1 MSITILMSNNRFW
14 KLRIQKIFSELHISY
29 LNNFIKLFNCF
40 ADAYPQWR
48 VDLRAYR
55 PDFRGIELQHAALAG

>member
-1 MSITILMSNNRFW
+1 MFITSLMSVNRFW
-14 KLRIQKIFSELHISY
+14 KQRIQKIFSELHISY
-29 LNNFIKLFNCF
+29 LKNFINLFNCF

-48 VDLRAYR
+48 VDQRAYR